1 MSIRTKKLTNRGF
14 VRGPVLPIY
23 GSGAVVMVWV
33 GLPLMNHP
41 VLMFFAGM
49 ICASTLEFF
58 TGDVMYKLFKVRY
71 WDYSKCFLNI
81 KGHIC
86 LKASVCWGVF
96 TLATNYYIHK
106 PVERFVLK
114 IPVDW
119 LHIIVMLLL
128 IVFVADFSL
137 AFRAALDLRDVIIA
151 YEQLK
156 EEFDRLEK
164 RMDVV
169 LAFAQDDRDK
179 AKMRFA
185 ERMDEIEKRIDEV
198 IESNMSPETREK
210 FREQIEEFKKNSNMM
225 RARMEAFSRKRNAIL
240 RNMIRNNPLSSDKFA
255 TIVEEIR
262 SRAHEYN
269 RKDK

>member
-1 MSIRTKKLTNRGF
+1 M
-14 VRGPVLPIY
+14 
-23 GSGAVVMVWV
+23 
-33 GLPLMNHP
+33 
-41 VLMFFAGM
+41 
-49 ICASTLEFF
+49 
-58 TGDVMYKLFKVRY
+58 
-71 WDYSKCFLNI
+71 
-81 KGHIC
+81 
-86 LKASVCWGVF
+86 
-96 TLATNYYIHK
+96 
-106 PVERFVLK
+106 RFVLK

-210 FREQIEEFKKNSNMM
+210 FREQIEEFKKNSNIIMM
-225 RARMEAFSRKRNAIL
+225 IL
-240 RNMIRNNPLSSDKFA
+240 
-255 TIVEEIR
+255 
-262 SRAHEYN
+262 
-269 RKDK
+269 